1 MFHPPERAGVRGQI
15 AAAAKVMRLTGDQ
28 IHRGAAAGV
37 EICVVGLPCRVDG
50 HQHALTIHT
59 AFKNQLAGYAVPS

>member
-1 MFHPPERAGVRGQI
+1 MFHPPECAGVRGQI
-15 AAAAKVMRLTGDQ
+15 AAAAKVMRLAGNQ

-37 EICVVGLPCRVDG
+37 EIRVVGLPCRVDG
-50 HQHALTIHT
+50 HQHALAIHT